1 MAFESIAGYIDKIED
16 GFAKKRSP
24 VTIANELG
32 IPKKWKT
39 IERYKAAVWDLKDL
53 VAEGKEIRAKNHDA
67 KRAGAIQEIVDTLE
81 VINLG
86 KLRAK
91 QMLSISL
98 GEEFDTGEGKHK
110 LTLGSASIYW
120 PVGTRMLSDVVR
132 LEMELGGDDPE
143 SRKADAIRKLAEVKI
158 DDILTEYYGCD
169 PTKSDQGPHSESDGI
184 RQPVHSP
191 QTDPE
196 ASGISDQSKA

>member
-24 VTIANELG
+24 VTISNELG

-53 VAEGKEIRAKNHDA
+53 VAEGKEIRAANHDA
-67 KRAGAIQEIVDTLE
+67 KRNEAVQEIVDTLE
-81 VINLG
+81 IINLG

-91 QMLSISL
+91 QMLSINL
-98 GEEFDTGEGKHK
+98 GEEFDTGEGKHT

-143 SRKADAIRKLAEVKI
+143 SRKADAIGKLAEVKI
-158 DDILTEYYGCD
+158 DDILAEYYGCEQNKPD
-169 PTKSDQGPHSESDGI
+169 KGADSESDDI
-184 RQPVHSP
+184 RQSVHP
-191 QTDPE
+191 TQTNPE
-196 ASGISDQSKA
+196 TG

>member
-1 MAFESIAGYIDKIED
+1 MAFESLVGYLDKIEE
-16 GFAKKRSP
+16 GFAKKQSP
-24 VTIANELG
+24 MTIANSLG

-39 IERYKAAVWDLKDL
+39 IERYKAAVWDLSGM
-53 VAEGKEIRAKNHDA
+53 VAEAKEIRASNHDA
-67 KRAGAIQEIVDTLE
+67 LRDEVVQEIVDTLE

-98 GEEFDTGEGKHK
+98 GEEFDTGTGKHR

-120 PVGTRMLSDVVR
+120 PVGTRMLADVVR

-143 SRKADAIRKLAEVKI
+143 SRKATAIDSLSEADIDARLRKLVT
-158 DDILTEYYGCD
+158 LTEARSYN
-169 PTKSDQGPHSESDGI
+169 SS
-184 RQPVHSP
+184 
-191 QTDPE
+191 
-196 ASGISDQSKA
+196 

>member
-1 MAFESIAGYIDKIED
+1 MAFESLAGYLDMIEE
-16 GFAKKRSP
+16 GFAKKQSP
-24 VTIANELG
+24 MTIANNLG

-39 IERYKAAVWDLKDL
+39 IERYKIAVWDLKDL
-53 VAEGKEIRAKNHDA
+53 VSDAKEIRAANHDA
-67 KRAGAIQEIVDTLE
+67 KRNEALNEIVDTLE

-98 GEEFDTGEGKHK
+98 GEEFDTGTGKHR

-120 PVGTRMLSDVVR
+120 PVGTRMLADVVK

-143 SRKADAIRKLAEVKI
+143 SRKATAIDSLSEADIDARLGKLI
-158 DDILTEYYGCD
+158 TLTEARSYN
-169 PTKSDQGPHSESDGI
+169 SS
-184 RQPVHSP
+184 
-191 QTDPE
+191 
-196 ASGISDQSKA
+196 